1 MDEGLC
7 NNKKLQYTKR
17 KGVQSMG
24 VEINM
29 DATLDR
35 LFAGFKKL
43 SPLLV
48 GIGVTTGLILF
59 LPQNVLAK
67 MALDKLPDEKKIFIG
82 MTFIISVALIIV
94 IVGFQV
100 VENVLVRKKIRRWQ
114 SQKRESYIRLADWQK
129 IILIKLLQAPRM
141 TERFDPTAGVIRY
154 LETNQFISKA
164 EPFIMFSFGE
174 AEPVAYTPEA
184 WLMDLYMKEP
194 YLFQ

>member
-1 MDEGLC
+1 MLELVKEHGCRNILDEGLC

-100 VENVLVRKKIRRWQ
+100 VENVLVRKKKIRRWQ
-114 SQKRESYIRLADWQK
+114 SQKRESYIRLAD
-129 IILIKLLQAPRM
+129 
-141 TERFDPTAGVIRY
+141 
-154 LETNQFISKA
+154 
-164 EPFIMFSFGE
+164 
-174 AEPVAYTPEA
+174 
-184 WLMDLYMKEP
+184 
-194 YLFQ
+194 